1 METLSTCTAHVLN
14 RSAET
19 FFRVLFGLPKS
30 MKADLRLP
38 IGSSPRRQREFE
50 GGAAGRVRV
59 RPQSPAMSIDD
70 GAANGK
76 SDSHAAVLGGVER
89 LEDPLAMIGRDPR
102 PGIAYRDQHARG
114 ARFGGDQQPSLFLLD
129 AIHRLDR
136 VENEIQRHLLQLDS

>member
-89 LEDPLAMIGRDPR
+89 LEDPLAMIGRD
-102 PGIAYRDQHARG
+102 
-114 ARFGGDQQPSLFLLD
+114 QQPSLFLLD

-136 VENEIQRHLLQLDS
+136 VENEIQRHLLQLDSISVDL